1 MSVTLPDVTSQLI
14 IWVSI
19 ICTVVMAGA
28 LETQFYV
35 HPNQAILLLT
45 NAKRIFAVH
54 KVDILFE
61 IGLNITLKMS
71 ISTTHAL

>member
-1 MSVTLPDVTSQLI
+1 
-14 IWVSI
+14 
-19 ICTVVMAGA
+19 MAGA